1 MEEAFTTKVVLG
13 GDYEKL
19 SQMYTKV
26 VGSNYIYVK
35 KGFIK
40 CPECGEEILIVPTL
54 RKMNEAIENH
64 VQLHK
69 EKTSPNLLL
78 KHTKPIS
85 IRLAL
90 AQQILHRLNVA

>member
-1 MEEAFTTKVVLG
+1 MEKAITTKVVLG
-13 GDYEKL
+13 GDYDKL

-26 VGSNYIYVK
+26 VGSNQIYLK

-40 CPECGEEILIVPTL
+40 CPECGKEILIVPTL

-69 EKTSPNLLL
+69 EETAPNLLI

-90 AQQILHRLNVA
+90 AQQILHKL

>member
-1 MEEAFTTKVVLG
+1 MEKAITTKALIKE
-13 GDYEKL
+13 DNEKL
-19 SQMYTKV
+19 KQIYTKV
-26 VGSNYIYVK
+26 VAPNQIYHK

-40 CPECGEEILIVPTL
+40 CPECGEKILIVPTL

-69 EKTSPNLLL
+69 EKTAPNLLQ
-78 KHTKPIS
+78 KHAKAIN

-90 AQQILHRLNVA
+90 AQQILHKI